1 MGKDCL
7 IKAGSVLIA
16 FVLTLGSL
24 VACGKNSDNNNSP
37 VSAGK
42 TDAGVPE
49 GGSGSDAGGSA
60 KTDPSKEYVYHINDV
75 ALPDITNSG
84 YKLAGSGLVENRV
97 CLVFETDSRD
107 EDGRRYDYWLVTMEK
122 DGSLVESTILGVPD
136 SKAPGRNE
144 GTDSSGEDEASN
156 KTLEVFNF
164 ERFVFSSD
172 RIYAIERWRYD
183 DYSPEN
189 TLFLSADYVCSWNM
203 DGSLLWETHLEGLE
217 EEKEY
222 LYVKAVTGNPK
233 GSLYLYL
240 SGDSFYCQEVS
251 ADGTLGERKPL
262 SDEVGMAIE
271 HNQYLLPKNDGS
283 VIMLYSDEYDW
294 TKQYLM
300 TYNPETKHSG
310 QSVKAPISF
319 AANESAVAASLKSD
333 LIYGDDRGI
342 YCYNIGDETIT
353 KKMDFINSDIN
364 IASIDVLIEIDEN
377 SFFCIYT
384 DYFWKTSAGIFT
396 YVDPKDIPDKK
407 ILVMAGVYISTSDKK
422 RVVEFNQSSQEYRI
436 VLKDY
441 YDMYGASSSL
451 DDCYTQLNLDIVSGN
466 MPDILI
472 CEVDMPVERYAAKGL
487 LADIGELLQSDPEL
501 SQAEF
506 TENVFDAY
514 SIGGRLYQVIPGF
527 SIETIMGKTAL
538 LGDRSSWTMA
548 DMQRLQESLPSG
560 TSMFTHNIDRNDYIN
575 WLMKFCGADYVDVDT
590 GKCDFD
596 TPEFMAAMEFGKN
609 LPEELNQEFW
619 NTYSWKQDMSG
630 FRNGSVVLYLT
641 GIYEFKDLKYALN
654 GYIGEDTVFIGF
666 PSDSGQGSVIG
677 LNESYCIFA
686 KTENKEGAWEY
697 LRYYLT
703 DEYQKEQTYILP
715 TRKDVLRTRAEEV
728 TRRPYYWMDSET
740 GEKDEYDDTV
750 SINGEDIIVPPLTG
764 EQAQQCLDFICSVNK
779 RAYGNWDVIR
789 IIEEELGSFYSGQK
803 SAKQVAEIIQ
813 NRVQLFVDENS

>member
-240 SGDSFYCQEVS
+240 SGDSYYCQEVS

-319 AANESAVAASLKSD
+319 ATNESAVAASFKSD

-472 CEVDMPVERYAAKGL
+472 CEV
-487 LADIGELLQSDPEL
+487 
-501 SQAEF
+501 
-506 TENVFDAY
+506 
-514 SIGGRLYQVIPGF
+514 GRFGAICRQGAP
-527 SIETIMGKTAL
+527 
-538 LGDRSSWTMA
+538 
-548 DMQRLQESLPSG
+548 
-560 TSMFTHNIDRNDYIN
+560 
-575 WLMKFCGADYVDVDT
+575 CGYRGVAP
-590 GKCDFD
+590 K
-596 TPEFMAAMEFGKN
+596 
-609 LPEELNQEFW
+609 
-619 NTYSWKQDMSG
+619 
-630 FRNGSVVLYLT
+630 
-641 GIYEFKDLKYALN
+641 
-654 GYIGEDTVFIGF
+654 
-666 PSDSGQGSVIG
+666 
-677 LNESYCIFA
+677 
-686 KTENKEGAWEY
+686 
-697 LRYYLT
+697 
-703 DEYQKEQTYILP
+703 
-715 TRKDVLRTRAEEV
+715 
-728 TRRPYYWMDSET
+728 RP
-740 GEKDEYDDTV
+740 
-750 SINGEDIIVPPLTG
+750 
-764 EQAQQCLDFICSVNK
+764 
-779 RAYGNWDVIR
+779 
-789 IIEEELGSFYSGQK
+789 
-803 SAKQVAEIIQ
+803 
-813 NRVQLFVDENS
+813 